1 MLQSQAFEQ
10 QGETFMGAAPG
21 TRAKGTISF
30 RDAGNEI
37 GRFSCT
43 GPDLAAGT
51 IAANEALWA
60 TLVAAAAALTLGA
73 ITKQQY
79 SNEVTAATTQPTN
92 GAAREIKLLVQYQVS
107 TGANAGARWTCSLPT
122 LDTTLVSYVININAK
137 DVVNP
142 AVGTELLAFIA
153 AFEAFAVDPANGT
166 GEVVVVGLKV
176 VGRNN

>member
-1 MLQSQAFEQ
+1 
-10 QGETFMGAAPG
+10 MGLAPG
-21 TRAKGTISF
+21 TRAKASISF

-60 TLVAAAAALTLGA
+60 TLVSAANDLTLGA

-79 SNEVTAATTQPTN
+79 SNEVTQATTQPTN
-92 GAAREIKLLVQYQVS
+92 GAAREIKLLIQYQVS
-107 TGANAGARWTCSLPT
+107 TGANTGARWTSTLPT
-122 LDTTLVSYVININAK
+122 LDTTKVNYVINVNAK
-137 DVVNP
+137 DVVDP
-142 AVGTELLAFIA
+142 TTGDELLAFID

-166 GEVVVVGLKV
+166 GEVIVVGLKV